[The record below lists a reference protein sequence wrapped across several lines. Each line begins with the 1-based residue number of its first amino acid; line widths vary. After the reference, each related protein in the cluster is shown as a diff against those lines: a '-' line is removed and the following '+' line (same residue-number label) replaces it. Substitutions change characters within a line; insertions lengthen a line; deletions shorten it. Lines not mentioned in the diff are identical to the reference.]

1 MFKVREKIPY
11 YLNKEVVKK
20 LMLFPCESDEYQI
33 ENKIPMLLNDFLN
46 IVAKEVNKESPAP
59 VELTVLN
66 DFIDLIIQVGSKY
79 YGFRAHDFTFIIEK
93 KEDEVKAYSHCAL
106 ELLKEL
112 LNLIKVSKDIG
123 GALWYTW
130 YFFKSQVNPDLPGM
144 HYHFFVCERDQIKGE
159 TELVEGPGW
168 EIPENLLID
177 IRDEEW
183 FDRMDEDALTV
194 IRYRKWT
201 KETLSGQ
208 IYAVT
213 KELEKTSENDSI
225 VDTAL
230 QVNPVEIITLLKNV
244 RKEIMYGIVLI
255 CILLF
260 LILIRIH

>member
-11 YLNKEVVKK
+11 YLNKEVIKK
-20 LMLFPCESDEYQI
+20 LMLFPCESNEYQI
-33 ENKIPMLLNDFLN
+33 DNKEPMLLNDFLR
-46 IVAKEVNKESPAP
+46 IVANEFHKESPAP
-59 VELTVLN
+59 VELNVVN

-79 YGFRAHDFTFIIEK
+79 YGFKPHSFTFIIEK
-93 KEDEVKAYSHCAL
+93 KEDEAKAYSHCAL

-123 GALWYTW
+123 GPLWYTW
-130 YFFKSQVNPDLPGM
+130 YFYKDIVNPDLPGM
-144 HYHFFVCERDQIKGE
+144 HFRFLVCEGDQIKGE

-177 IRDEEW
+177 KRDEKW
-183 FDRMDEDALTV
+183 FDKMDEDALTV
-194 IRYRKWT
+194 ICYRKWT

-213 KELEKTSENDSI
+213 KELEGSENDSI
-225 VDTAL
+225 ADTVSQ
-230 QVNPVEIITLLKNV
+230 QVNPVEIITLLKNIK
-244 RKEIMYGIVLI
+244 RDIMYGIVLI